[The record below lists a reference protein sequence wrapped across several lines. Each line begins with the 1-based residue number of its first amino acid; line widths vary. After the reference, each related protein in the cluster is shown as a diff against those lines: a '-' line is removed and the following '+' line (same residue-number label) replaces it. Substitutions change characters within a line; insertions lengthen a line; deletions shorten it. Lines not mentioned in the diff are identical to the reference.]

1 MVKDESFFEVARSK
15 NAIYVGVRG
24 LGNLGNAPVFNEF
37 AEKMI
42 AEGWSRF
49 VIDLEHCR
57 GVDSTFMGTLLGISR
72 SCTDQAADGA
82 VVLINTSP
90 HCRKQLS
97 SIGLD
102 AFLVFHEGSASA
114 PKSTMRRLDAREVSS
129 KERLSLILKAHRDLI
144 AADDRNE
151 TKFGPFLRS
160 ILSDH

>member
-82 VVLINTSP
+82 VVL
-90 HCRKQLS
+90 
-97 SIGLD
+97 
-102 AFLVFHEGSASA
+102 A
-114 PKSTMRRLDAREVSS
+114 PRGKRRLQPRRRRHMVQ
-129 KERLSLILKAHRDLI
+129 RYHRRIPSLRQLPLC
-144 AADDRNE
+144 
-151 TKFGPFLRS
+151 PV
-160 ILSDH
+160 